1 LTEDK
6 NILNY
11 VKWASQL
18 CSNNELVADA
28 EEPPTK
34 KICKSQQES
43 LLSKEHI
50 QILEAMT
57 EDNFV
62 SLMNTKRSK
71 FVQENSENAASSK
84 VDFNKRIINAV
95 CNPNVLPLIVQNL
108 LDHSY
113 PDCIE

>member
-18 CSNNELVADA
+18 CSNNELVADS
-28 EEPPTK
+28 EEPPPK
-34 KICKSQQES
+34 KICKS

-57 EDNFV
+57 EENFT
-62 SLMNTKRSK
+62 SLMSAKRSK
-71 FVQENSENAASSK
+71 FAEENSENAVIPK

-108 LDHSY
+108 LDTSY
-113 PDCIE
+113 PDCIQ